1 MLIQL
6 SFNGGNM
13 SIFKNIH
20 LMSTVSRKPFSIISD
35 NLPYSRKD
43 SLQWY
48 MKEEGFPDNFPL
60 ELISE
65 ALSEKESDSPAINYL
80 KSLEKRKIFSVNK
93 ENPTAVVKGFLFD
106 DSFSKKL
113 IRHKLFAYDEA
124 TNLIIAKQRGLPVPD
139 VYAFAQLKKG
149 IFCTKSLVAMEYLKG
164 GTHPSD
170 IFRGN
175 IESHHAWENVM
186 DRVGKLILRLYYAGC
201 NHIDAHGYS
210 FIIDDHDSDNDKII
224 DFQYAVFYDQPMPNI
239 LSHHLSFMVRRKLA
253 HFDAEYLDNWARSI
267 LEEAGNLDVDKQFK
281 LYKDMLN
288 AKELSSYKRML
299 FK

>member
-1 MLIQL
+1 
-6 SFNGGNM
+6 M
-13 SIFKNIH
+13 SIFKNLH
-20 LMSTVSRKPFSIISD
+20 LITTVSRKPFSIITD
-35 NLPYSRKD
+35 NLPFSCKN

-48 MKEEGFPDNFPL
+48 MKEENFSDHFPL
-60 ELISE
+60 ELISA
-65 ALSEKESDSPAINYL
+65 ALNEKESDSPEIHYL
-80 KSLEKRKIFSVNK
+80 KSLEKRKIFSVNN
-93 ENPTAVVKGFLFD
+93 EDPTAVIKGFLFD

-113 IRHKLFAYDEA
+113 IRHRLFAYDEA
-124 TNLIIAKQRGLPVPD
+124 TNLIIAKQRGLPVPG

-149 IFCTKSLVAMEYLKG
+149 IFCIKSLVAMEYLKG

-175 IESHHAWENVM
+175 IESHHRWEHVM
-186 DRVGKLILRLYYAGC
+186 DRVGQLILKLYHAGC

-210 FIIDDHDSDNDKII
+210 FMIDDHDGSNDKII

-253 HFDAEYLDNWARSI
+253 HFDADYLDDWARSL
-267 LEEAGNLDVDKQFK
+267 LEEAGNMDVDKQFK
-281 LYKDMLN
+281 LYKELLN

-299 FK
+299 YK